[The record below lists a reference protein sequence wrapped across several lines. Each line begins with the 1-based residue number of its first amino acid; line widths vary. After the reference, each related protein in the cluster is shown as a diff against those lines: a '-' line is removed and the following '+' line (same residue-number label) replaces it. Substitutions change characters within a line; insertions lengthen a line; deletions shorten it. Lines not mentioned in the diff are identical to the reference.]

1 MEYPLRLNR
10 LEHGC
15 RLSHADT
22 DKKEVP
28 MRNLVGDVSSAARI
42 LPPLD
47 GQSLFIRNGKGPCLW
62 DDKGQ
67 RFIDTALGF
76 GAVLLGHANAEVNAR
91 VAEAL
96 ADSASPSWAH
106 VREHAAASA
115 LAAHTGAL
123 SKVIFTNSGSEAV
136 HLACR
141 AARAYT
147 GRGRIAKMAA
157 GFDGWFDD
165 VSFGNVGSPQAAFAD
180 GQRPATPRTTLL
192 RFNDFDDVERLFAED
207 HDIAAVI
214 LEPMLANAGCI
225 MAAPGYLEH
234 VQAVARRHGALLIS
248 DEVLM
253 GFRLYPGLA
262 SLQAGLD
269 PDIASVGKAIG
280 NGVPVSAIVGKP
292 HILAGFEEGRVLRGG
307 TFSGNPLA
315 CAAVLSTLEHLDNAD
330 YAQLIARGESL
341 RSAVQSIFSAQGI
354 TVSTSGYG
362 NVFAVWPSERA
373 PATYEEAL
381 EFGDAQFS
389 QALHLALRAAG
400 VLVMPSP
407 YGRIYLSF
415 EHSDE
420 IVEEMKGALALAA
433 AQMAVR
439 FSR

>member
-1 MEYPLRLNR
+1 
-10 LEHGC
+10 
-15 RLSHADT
+15 
-22 DKKEVP
+22 

-47 GQSLFIRNGKGPCLW
+47 GQALFIRNGKGAHLW
-62 DDKGQ
+62 DDRGQ
-67 RFIDTALGF
+67 RYIDTALGF
-76 GAVLLGHANAEVNAR
+76 GAVLLGHADGQVNAR

-96 ADSASPSWAH
+96 GDSASPSWAH

-115 LAAHTGAL
+115 LAAHTGAM

-180 GQRPATPRTTLL
+180 GQRPATARTTLL
-192 RFNDFDDVERLFAED
+192 RFNDFEDVERLFAED
-207 HDIAAVI
+207 SDIAAVI

-234 VQAVARRHGALLIS
+234 VQAVARRHGALLIA

-292 HILAGFEEGRVLRGG
+292 HVLAGFEEGRVLRGG

-315 CAAVLSTLEHLDNAD
+315 CAAVLATLEQLDQAD
-330 YAQLIARGESL
+330 YGALIARGDEL
-341 RSAVQSIFSAQGI
+341 RRAVQAAFKREGI

-362 NVFAVWPSERA
+362 NVFAIWPSERA
-373 PATYEEAL
+373 PATYAEAL
-381 EFGDAQFS
+381 AFGDAAFS

-400 VLVMPSP
+400 VLVMPSQ
-407 YGRIYLSF
+407 YGRLYLSF
-415 EHSDE
+415 EHDDA
-420 IVEEMKGALALAA
+420 VVGQMKQAFEQVARA
-433 AQMAVR
+433 MAR
-439 FSR
+439 P